1 MDAEYTGFNNDELVC
16 TDKQTIIEK
25 CPIHNEKYTKICIDD
40 KLYCDKCDTPHN
52 TYFYAIE
59 DWKMQ
64 SIIKIN
70 QFRDELNNKIKGL
83 NCIIE
88 IIKDKNSDDIIKYFM
103 DIIDT
108 LLVDISHID
117 NFDKFINEF
126 PISSIIKRKKQLLTK
141 IITVSEDVINKLDRI
156 IKFIVINLFDIHS
169 HDDYAIRWASRDGK
183 LDIVKCLVKY
193 GADIHA
199 CKDYALCYASQNG
212 HLDVVEYLIAH
223 GADIHAGV
231 NNAFRLSCE
240 HGQLAI
246 VEYLIN
252 NGADINDNDSQGFR
266 LASARGHLDI
276 VEYLIL
282 HGANIHANYN
292 YALRNAINNG
302 HESIVKCLE
311 DHGAYDKY

>member
-126 PISSIIKRKKQLLTK
+126 PISSIIKRKNYLLTK
-141 IITVSEDVINKLDRI
+141 TINVSEDVINKLDRI

-169 HDDYAIRWASRDGK
+169 QYDYALRWASHDGK

-199 CKDYALCYASQNG
+199 CDDYAFDWAARNNHLDVVEYLIKDCMYTDGYSNWVLIKTSESGHLDIVKCLIAHGADVHAQNDKALFCASENG
-212 HLDVVEYLIAH
+212 HLDVVEYLISH
-223 GADIHAGV
+223 GADIHAC
-231 NNAFRLSCE
+231 NYRALQS
-240 HGQLAI
+240 A
-246 VEYLIN
+246 Y
-252 NGADINDNDSQGFR
+252 NDNHQ
-266 LASARGHLDI
+266 AV
-276 VEYLIL
+276 VELLIK
-282 HGANIHANYN
+282 HGAKLN
-292 YALRNAINNG
+292 
-302 HESIVKCLE
+302 
-311 DHGAYDKY
+311 